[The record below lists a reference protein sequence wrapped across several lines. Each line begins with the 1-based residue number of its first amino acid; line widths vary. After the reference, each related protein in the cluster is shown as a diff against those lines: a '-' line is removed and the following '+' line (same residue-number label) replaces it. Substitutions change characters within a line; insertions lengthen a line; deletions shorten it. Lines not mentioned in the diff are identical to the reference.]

1 MKVLQT
7 LLFFVFLLSAPA
19 ALAEDEN
26 IYTRIHFKM
35 INKLT
40 NAPIQSAKVDVY
52 NMADTTL
59 VEFFEV
65 ITRAETGDIY
75 ILLENGKQYIVELT
89 PRKIII
95 NHEDDT
101 SEVRECKELEKQR
114 FDLDLRNIKQD
125 DSQFSVKFPNVY
137 FDKKT
142 SNK

>member
-1 MKVLQT
+1 MKIHQI
-7 LLFFVFLLSAPA
+7 LLLIFLLSAPA
-19 ALAEDEN
+19 ALAEGED
-26 IYTRIHFKM
+26 IYTRINFKM

-59 VEFFEV
+59 VEFVEV

-89 PRKIII
+89 PRKIVI

-101 SEVRECKELEKQR
+101 SEVTECKELEKQR
-114 FDLDLRNIKQD
+114 IDLDLRNIKQD

-137 FDKKT
+137 FDKKNP
-142 SNK
+142 NK